1 MTNLDAYWDAFP
13 SELKDRMNRW
23 GFHTDGGNVSMKHNT
38 YRFVKKLG
46 RAVNNNVP
54 MKDRDAF
61 VKQYISKSSADFWG
75 KYRKSSQRNYRW
87 R

>member
-1 MTNLDAYWDAFP
+1 MTNLDAYWDAYP
-13 SELKDRMNRW
+13 SELKNQLDRW
-23 GFHTDGGNVSMKHNT
+23 GAKTDAGNISVKYNT
-38 YRFVKKLG
+38 YRFVLKLG

-61 VKQYISKSSADFWG
+61 VKQYISKSSADFWK
-75 KYRKSSQRNYRW
+75 KYRRASHHNYRW